1 MSRINSTLE
10 VSVSSTDSSV
20 SKKRFLKE
28 NTPDSSRHTLFLD
41 EENTVTM
48 WVKNSSDRQLVFKT
62 DAKIKLSFEMLLSKE
77 EVQEITFETANWR
90 SSVEEYRNNDG
101 KTFFGLEF
109 RPERDVVL
117 EKGKSLQ
124 FKFCVVPTGSP
135 TFSQLSL
142 RFQNID
148 AVVQTKEYLLLL
160 RTFRLSDEFELIS
173 GIVGDDYVYV
183 SEDEEQQIQNKFTVF
198 LINPGLN
205 LEIDA
210 STHTSLTLMFGDL
223 KAFKDISLKAYLLE
237 NGNYIWQE
245 IWDKENKKGVFKL
258 SDTWKEGEIKELRF
272 ACQMGKS
279 TDSITSLK
287 IAYSNIPDYNNG
299 AVYVPIKIMRQR
311 QIGSEALSIKMGNDV
326 IQIG

>member
-1 MSRINSTLE
+1 MSRINSILE

-20 SKKRFLKE
+20 SKKRVLKE

-41 EENTVTM
+41 QENTVTM
-48 WVKNSSDRQLVFKT
+48 WVKNTSDRQLVFKT

-77 EVQEITFETANWR
+77 EVEEITFETANWKF
-90 SSVEEYRNNDG
+90 SIEEYKNNNG

-109 RPERDVVL
+109 RPEKEVVL
-117 EKGKSLQ
+117 EKGKYLQ
-124 FKFCVVPTGSP
+124 FKFCVVPAGNP

-148 AVVQTKEYLLLL
+148 TVVHTKEYLLLL
-160 RTFRLSDEFELIS
+160 RTFRLSDEFDLIS
-173 GIVGDDYVYV
+173 GIVGDDYLYV
-183 SEDEEQQIQNKFTVF
+183 SEKSEIQNKFTVF
-198 LINPGLN
+198 LLNPALN

-210 STHTSLTLMFGDL
+210 STHTSLTLTFGDL

-237 NGNYIWQE
+237 NGNYKWRE
-245 IWDKENKKGVFKL
+245 IWDKGKGQGVLEL

-272 ACQMGKS
+272 ACEMGKS

-287 IAYSNIPDYNNG
+287 IAYTNIPDYNNG
-299 AVYVPIKIMRQR
+299 AVYVPIKIMTQR